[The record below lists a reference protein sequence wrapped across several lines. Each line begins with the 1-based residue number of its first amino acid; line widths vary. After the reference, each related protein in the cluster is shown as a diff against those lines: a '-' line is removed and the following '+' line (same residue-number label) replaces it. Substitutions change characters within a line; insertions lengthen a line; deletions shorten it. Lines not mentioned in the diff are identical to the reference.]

1 MIPDSRFFAIRTV
14 NMMKS
19 YVSMMSLLLIV
30 SVSGCSSEPI
40 TAPQTDDDYTQWNAK
55 DGTFRIDY
63 PKDWEAKGGG
73 KNSIQWAR
81 FTKGNAEIYVNVK
94 FSDSALAD
102 VMGAGGGVMDMG
114 GALGVDDEDLP
125 SPVAVIHE
133 TKKEEVAQDFSN
145 YTEGEAEVI
154 RPFLGEGRRSEFSA
168 TKALGKVKGYRATI
182 LSRDRGITVICRCAE
197 SDWPALQPAFEK
209 ILNQM
214 TKGSK
219 QV

>member
-1 MIPDSRFFAIRTV
+1 
-14 NMMKS
+14 MMKS

-30 SVSGCSSEPI
+30 SVVGCSSEPI
-40 TAPQTDDDYTQWNAK
+40 AAPQTDDDYTQWNAK

-114 GALGVDDEDLP
+114 GALGVDEEDLP

-168 TKALGKVKGYRATI
+168 TKGSAKSRVIRRRLIQDRA
-182 LSRDRGITVICRCAE
+182 SRHLLCADPTGLHYNRH
-197 SDWPALQPAFEK
+197 SRR
-209 ILNQM
+209 
-214 TKGSK
+214 S
-219 QV
+219 